1 MKTLALVML
10 AISVFA
16 TTALAAQTVYLKD
29 GGTIRAQSVWRTK
42 GKVHVLVNRDTL
54 TDFSTTEVDLK
65 RTFRHKRHAVQK
77 KSTMVKSQGSASGQ
91 SAASAS
97 EPHKA
102 AASDG
107 KHPAAPAL
115 SGKDPE
121 SLIPADKAGSIRKH
135 KKDMAEKLAE

>member
-1 MKTLALVML
+1 MKTLVLVML

-42 GKVHVLVNRDTL
+42 GKVHILVNRDTL
-54 TDFSTTEVDLK
+54 TDFSITEVDLK
-65 RTFRHKRHAVQK
+65 RTFRHKRHAAQK
-77 KSTMVKSQGSASGQ
+77 NSTVVKSQGPVSGQ

-97 EPHKA
+97 EPRKA
-102 AASDG
+102 VASGG
-107 KHPAAPAL
+107 KRPADPTL
-115 SGKDPE
+115 SEKDPE